1 VDLGGARK
9 RSALFF
15 ALGEI
20 TIQRATNIEDL
31 RKLAQRRLPRAVFDY
46 IDGGADGEV
55 TLRENRRVWDDIYF
69 RPRNAVATPRPDT
82 RVTVLGTEIALPM
95 ILAPL
100 GSSRMFHPGGERA
113 AASAAGEAGIAYTLS
128 TFSGY
133 SFEDLSAASDK
144 PLWYQVYLAG
154 GREVVEATLARAWKN
169 HFKALAVTIDTNG
182 PGMRERDFRNGAP
195 QLMGKNLLA
204 MLPFTSQVMVRPG
217 WLAGFLA
224 DRKNAMHYPNVLM
237 PGKGPLPASDVQ
249 NSLRDS
255 VVTWADLRW
264 IREAWPG
271 AILVK
276 GVITGDDAMHALDEG
291 VAGVIVSNHGGRQLD
306 TCRPT
311 ARALPE
317 VLRAV
322 NGRAEVYVD
331 GGIRRGAEVVKAI
344 CMGANAVLIGRAYG
358 YGLAAGGQAGVA
370 RAIAILK
377 ADIERTLILLGC
389 ASIRDLNGSYIELP
403 KSW

>member
-1 VDLGGARK
+1 
-9 RSALFF
+9 
-15 ALGEI
+15 
-20 TIQRATNIEDL
+20 
-31 RKLAQRRLPRAVFDY
+31 
-46 IDGGADGEV
+46 
-55 TLRENRRVWDDIYF
+55 
-69 RPRNAVATPRPDT
+69 
-82 RVTVLGTEIALPM
+82 M

-100 GSSRMFHPGGERA
+100 GSSRMFHPSGELA
-113 AASAAGEAGIAYTLS
+113 AAKAAGDAGIPYTLS

-133 SFEDLSAASDK
+133 SFEELSAASK
-144 PLWYQVYLAG
+144 SPLWYQLYLAG
-154 GREVVEATLARAWKN
+154 GRDIVEATLARAWKAG
-169 HFKALAVTIDTNG
+169 FRALVVTMDTNA

-195 QLMGKNLLA
+195 QLMGKSLFA
-204 MLPFTSQVMVRPG
+204 MLPFTSQVMVRPR

-224 DRKNAMHYPNVLM
+224 DRKNAMRYPNILI
-237 PGKGPLPASDVQ
+237 PGKGPMPAIDVQ

-271 AILVK
+271 PILAK
-276 GVITGDDAMHALDEG
+276 GVITGDDALRALDSG
-291 VAGVIVSNHGGRQLD
+291 VAGVVVSNHGGRQLD

-317 VLRAV
+317 VLHAV
-322 NGRAEVYVD
+322 EGRAEVFVD
-331 GGIRRGAEVVKAI
+331 GGIRRGADVVKAI
-344 CMGANAVLIGRAYG
+344 CMGAKAVLLGRAYG

-389 ASIRDLNGSYIELP
+389 ASVRDLDGSYVDLP

>member
-1 VDLGGARK
+1 MSKQA
-9 RSALFF
+9 
-15 ALGEI
+15 I
-20 TIQRATNIEDL
+20 NIDDL
-31 RKLAQRRLPRAVFDY
+31 RTLARRRLPRAVFDY

-55 TLRENRRVWDDIYF
+55 TLRENRRVWEEIYF
-69 RPRNAVATPRPDT
+69 RPRNAVATPKVDT
-82 RVTVLGTEIALPM
+82 QVTVLGSEIALPM

-100 GSSRMFHPGGERA
+100 GSSRMFHPSGEVA
-113 AASAAGEAGIAYTLS
+113 AATAAGEAGIPYALS

-133 SFEDLSAASDK
+133 SFEELAKASNS
-144 PLWYQVYLAG
+144 PLWYQLYLAG
-154 GREVVEATLARAWKN
+154 GREVVQATLARAWKSG
-169 HFKALAVTIDTNG
+169 FKALAVTMDTNG

-195 QLMGKNLLA
+195 QLMGKSLFA
-204 MLPFTSQVMVRPG
+204 MLPFTSQVMVRPR

-224 DRKNAMHYPNVLM
+224 DRSNAMQYPNVLI
-237 PGKGPLPASDVQ
+237 PGKGPLPAIDVQ

-271 AILVK
+271 PVIAK
-276 GVITGDDAMHALDEG
+276 GVITGDDALRALDEG

-317 VLRAV
+317 VLNAV
-322 NGRAEVYVD
+322 GGRAEVFVD
-331 GGIRRGAEVVKAI
+331 GGIRRGADVVKAI
-344 CMGANAVLIGRAYG
+344 CMGAKAVLIGRAYA
-358 YGLAAGGQAGVA
+358 YGLAAGGHAGVA

-389 ASIRDLNGSYIELP
+389 ASIRDLNGSYIEIP
-403 KSW
+403 GTWK

>member
-1 VDLGGARK
+1 VRAPRP
-9 RSALFF
+9 FF
-15 ALGEI
+15 MSKQAI
-20 TIQRATNIEDL
+20 NIDDL
-31 RKLAQRRLPRAVFDY
+31 RTLARRRLPRAVFDY

-55 TLRENRRVWDDIYF
+55 TLRENRRVWEEIYF
-69 RPRNAVATPRPDT
+69 RPRNAVATPKTDT
-82 RVTVLGTEIALPM
+82 RVTVLGSEIALPM

-100 GSSRMFHPGGERA
+100 GSSRMFHPSGEVA
-113 AASAAGEAGIAYTLS
+113 AATAAGEASIPYTLS

-133 SFEDLSAASDK
+133 SFEELSKASNS
-144 PLWYQVYLAG
+144 PLWYQLYLAG
-154 GREVVEATLARAWKN
+154 GREVVQATLARAWKN
-169 HFKALAVTIDTNG
+169 GFKALAVTMDTNG

-195 QLMGKNLLA
+195 QLMGKSLFA
-204 MLPFTSQVMVRPG
+204 MLPFTSQVMVRPR

-224 DRKNAMHYPNVLM
+224 DRSKAMRYPNVLI
-237 PGKGPLPASDVQ
+237 PGKGPLPAIDVQ

-271 AILVK
+271 PVIAK
-276 GVITGDDAMHALDEG
+276 GVITGDDALRALDEG

-317 VLRAV
+317 VLNAV
-322 NGRAEVYVD
+322 NGRAEVFVD
-331 GGIRRGAEVVKAI
+331 GGIRRGADVVKAI
-344 CMGANAVLIGRAYG
+344 CLGAKAVLIGRAYG
-358 YGLAAGGQAGVA
+358 YGLAAGGHAGVA

-389 ASIRDLNGSYIELP
+389 ASIRDLNSSYIEIP
-403 KSW
+403 RAWK